1 MSLVPLLV
9 GLVAVV
15 LVFQLLQGAWRP
27 ALPLVLL
34 LGFLQDP
41 LRKSLPGQPPL
52 TVGLVLVAAVA
63 CAAVLL
69 ARRGGLELPLLQAT
83 LPALGQWLPL
93 YVTLLLLQGLHGLVR
108 FGQPLLSLIGVGF
121 YGAPL
126 LGLWL
131 GFEVASEPPLLQQL
145 LRLYVLFSIPA
156 ALAVWLS
163 HLGVD
168 HPLLREVGDGILI
181 HFRSGLSL
189 YGACG
194 FWRTSE
200 VAAWHLAA
208 AACLALVLATVAE
221 DRPTVLAYGLLALVF
236 AALST
241 LTGRRKAQV
250 LVLLFVLLDALLLQR
265 WLRPPWRGWLLG
277 NLLTLAGLSAL
288 ASVLLLPHLGAGTL
302 DPYLQRSLSA
312 RGELWDRFSVL
323 GLAAAGRAVELAGLF
338 GLGAGAAAQTG
349 VLDFRRITQMGS
361 SLVFVS
367 ESGFGKL
374 VAELGLLGVGV
385 LLAGLVLLVVLVRR
399 NLSLL
404 EALPQSWIHLHVGLL
419 AFALVNIPFFAAAS
433 GIYGDPF
440 VLLLLSLAFGSL
452 LAVPL
457 LVARTHAYELQR
469 LGGTDAA

>member
-1 MSLVPLLV
+1 MSLMPLLV

-15 LVFQLLQGAWRP
+15 LVFQLVQGAWRP
-27 ALPLVLL
+27 SLALVLL

-69 ARRGGLELPLLQAT
+69 TRRRGLELPLLQAT

-93 YVTLLLLQGLHGLVR
+93 YVTLLVLQGLHGLVR

-121 YGAPL
+121 YSAPL

-156 ALAVWLS
+156 ALSVWLS
-163 HLGVD
+163 YLGVA

-181 HFRSGLSL
+181 HFRSGLSM

-208 AACLALVLATVAE
+208 ASCLALVLATLAE
-221 DRPTVLAYGLLALVF
+221 GRAGVLAYGALAVVF

-288 ASVLLLPHLGAGTL
+288 ASVLLMPQLGNGSL

-312 RGELWDRFSVL
+312 RGELWDRFSIL
-323 GLAAAGRAVELAGLF
+323 GLGASGRAVELGGLF

-349 VLDFRRITQMGS
+349 VLDLGRTMQVDAALGY
-361 SLVFVS
+361 VS

-374 VAELGLLGVGV
+374 LAELGLLGVGV

-404 EALPQSWIHLHVGLL
+404 DALPQRWIHLHVGLL
-419 AFALVNIPFFAAAS
+419 AFAIANVPFFAAAS

-440 VLLLLSLAFGSL
+440 VLLLLSLSFGSL

-457 LVARTHAYELQR
+457 LVARVQEHELLHSGR
-469 LGGTDAA
+469 TDAA